1 MPIFSTQLD
10 ELKTEVTGALGQLGR
25 VGEDNKTLLEKR
37 LAEARKID
45 PSAGEEKPKGGAAN
59 ASSEG

>member
-25 VGEDNKTLLEKR
+25 VGEDNKTLLEKINNLGGR
-37 LAEARKID
+37 LAALDSKDGEA
-45 PSAGEEKPKGGAAN
+45 KGCYC
-59 ASSEG
+59 